1 MGLKRLPIPIHVTR
15 NDLYDMAG
23 PNWRRCFWKMK
34 VS

>member
-1 MGLKRLPIPIHVTR
+1 MELKRLPIPVHVTR

-23 PNWRRCFWKMK
+23 PDRRRCFWKMK